1 MHAALVLLRDQV
13 NVYRQLPLVNL
24 PILLSAIYSIFCNYS
39 FILSWACLF
48 LLSLLRWCCLDR
60 RGECIQCTSRI
71 SAPAAPIVSG
81 LLDQKATDKNV
92 DTSGSNNFAH
102 AIFSLH
108 EANAPTSP
116 FEDLLLPFF
125 FWNSHVCFG
134 NINPQSYFFGQTT
147 ISGAHVGSNEM
158 KGPFCIYMIK
168 LTNTSHLFFN
178 RTAAETLVVHW
189 IRSRGCKW
197 WHWQH

>member
-48 LLSLLRWCCLDR
+48 LLLLLRWCCLDR

-125 FWNSHVCFG
+125 FETAMYVLGISTHSPIFLG
-134 NINPQSYFFGQTT
+134 KPQ
-147 ISGAHVGSNEM
+147 
-158 KGPFCIYMIK
+158 
-168 LTNTSHLFFN
+168 
-178 RTAAETLVVHW
+178 
-189 IRSRGCKW
+189 
-197 WHWQH
+197 